1 MAKKRA
7 ARVAIKPDIAASRDL
22 KTAPLET
29 AASGTTRFADAAGYS
44 LIFCATLL
52 AYLPALNGTLLWDDN
67 RHVTSPELT
76 SLHGLWRIW
85 FEIGAIPQY
94 YPLLH
99 TAFWLE
105 HRVWGELQ
113 DLWRC
118 LFRGCLWRSR
128 GWTRRS
134 FTLPR
139 AGLRGVANRLHD
151 DTPGL

>member
-1 MAKKRA
+1 MARKRA
-7 ARVAIKPDIAASRDL
+7 ANVAIKRNVPASENLKAALLVAPASSTALFPD
-22 KTAPLET
+22 P
-29 AASGTTRFADAAGYS
+29 AGYA

-52 AYLPALNGTLLWDDN
+52 AYLPALGGTLLWDDN

-105 HRVWGELQ
+105 HRAWGDAVIGYHL
-113 DLWRC
+113 
-118 LFRGCLWRSR
+118 
-128 GWTRRS
+128 TNI
-134 FTLPR
+134 
-139 AGLRGVANRLHD
+139 ALHAAA
-151 DTPGL
+151 